1 MAPARDDEVRERLRA
16 IRVFDD
22 DLPGFDTNAAP
33 DHPAELFG
41 HWLEAAIGAG
51 VRAPHAMTLSTVD
64 AEGRPNARVLL
75 LKGLDDGRWQFASSR
90 TSRKGQEIAATSWGA
105 ATFYWREQGRQVRLR
120 GRILDGGPEAAAR
133 DFLARTPA
141 ARLES
146 LGGRQSE
153 LLEDPGDLAAA
164 HEGAR
169 RRLEDEPDLV
179 PEHWA
184 LYHLVPDE
192 VEFWQADAD
201 RRHVRLRY
209 RLADGA
215 WTRQALWP

>member
-1 MAPARDDEVRERLRA
+1 MAPARDDQVRERLRA

-22 DLPGFDTNAAP
+22 DLPGFDADAAP
-33 DHPAELFG
+33 DHPAELFAD
-41 HWLEAAIGAG
+41 WLEAAIVAG

-64 AEGRPNARVLL
+64 GDGRPNARVLL
-75 LKGLDDGRWQFASSR
+75 LKGLDDGRWQFASSG
-90 TSRKGQEIAATSWGA
+90 TSRKGREIAATAWGA

-133 DFLARTPA
+133 DYLARTPD

-146 LGGRQSE
+146 FAGRQSE
-153 LLEDPGDLAAA
+153 VLEDPGDLAAA
-164 HEGAR
+164 HDEAR
-169 RRLEDEPDLV
+169 RRLDDEPDLV
-179 PEHWA
+179 PEHWV

-192 VEFWQADAD
+192 VEFWQADPA

-209 RLADGA
+209 LLADGA
-215 WTRQALWP
+215 WRRQALWP